1 MKTCKYC
8 GDAFKGTGGSVCMKC
23 REKEK
28 LLPQFAKARDRV
40 RRLAG
45 LPPLS
50 GENSRLVEF
59 ANRLKKRVKGVG
71 VHNAIDC
78 VLMEMLNE

>member
-1 MKTCKYC
+1 MKICKCC
-8 GDAFKGTGGSVCMKC
+8 GKEFQGTQKDFCLNCFHKKALMP
-23 REKEK
+23 RFE
-28 LLPQFAKARDRV
+28 KARDKI
-40 RRLAG
+40 RRSAG

-50 GENSRLVEF
+50 GDNSAIEF
-59 ANRLKKRVKGVG
+59 ANRLRKRVKGVG